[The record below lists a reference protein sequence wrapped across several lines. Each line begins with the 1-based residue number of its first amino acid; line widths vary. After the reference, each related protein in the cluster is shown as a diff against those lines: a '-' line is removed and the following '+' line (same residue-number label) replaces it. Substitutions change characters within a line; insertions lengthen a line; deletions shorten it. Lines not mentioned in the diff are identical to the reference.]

1 MEDSRFTAM
10 FKDSDF
16 HIDTTSE
23 EFRLL
28 NPVVSKLDKAKKKRA
43 VIAQQFDEIEVHY
56 DFRITYIYQR
66 VCEMNFTYCRG
77 SDCMVAGFTT
87 TYAIDQFHIN
97 RFFVVSGLIPKSNRS
112 KIWVVSSLIVWII
125 SW

>member
-1 MEDSRFTAM
+1 LYGKDKIDKSLYLNVLFLFVQKTPDIMEDSRFTAM

-66 VCEMNFTYCRG
+66 VCE
-77 SDCMVAGFTT
+77 
-87 TYAIDQFHIN
+87 
-97 RFFVVSGLIPKSNRS
+97 
-112 KIWVVSSLIVWII
+112 
-125 SW
+125 